1 MSAQY
6 RLVYFVPDPFRGE
19 RVAVAALA
27 DGVGVVP
34 RPGGL
39 AGLGLLDAGARSL
52 VHASLAELATV
63 GPARDLPITIG
74 PQIVGGPMHTVPAGV
89 TNVASWL
96 ATTIFG
102 RSTTEV
108 ATGGER
114 VRRVLLGSRFL
125 RTRGVDRLVRRRY
138 QLPGRPL
145 LGVVSQ
151 FVEGRQQTLLLEP
164 IAMARPRA
172 EEEVRAVAQLF
183 AAYGS
188 VLADDPSKQRVI
200 YVLAGGPEDR
210 RASVITELRDYAEVV
225 DTTVPQ
231 EADALV
237 ARVKAVARGEM
248 GMVAE

>member
-19 RVAVAALA
+19 RVAIAALA

-39 AGLGLLDAGARSL
+39 AGLGLLDTGARSL
-52 VHASLAELATV
+52 VRASLAELATV
-63 GPARDLPITIG
+63 GPARELPITIG
-74 PQIVGGPMHTVPAGV
+74 PQIVGGPTHTVPAGV

-96 ATTIFG
+96 TTTIFG
-102 RSTTEV
+102 RSPAEP

-114 VRRVLLGSRFL
+114 VHRVLLGSRFL
-125 RTRGVDRLVRRRY
+125 KTRGIDRLVRRRY
-138 QLPGRPL
+138 QLAERPL
-145 LGVVSQ
+145 LGAVSQ
-151 FVEGRQQTLLLEP
+151 FVEGREQTLLLEP

-172 EEEVRAVAQLF
+172 SDEVRAVAQLF

-188 VLADDPSKQRVI
+188 VLAGDPTKHRVI
-200 YVLAGGPEDR
+200 YVLAGGPADR
-210 RASVITELRDYAEVV
+210 RADVIAELRDYAEVV
-225 DTTVPQ
+225 DTTVPH
-231 EADALV
+231 EADELV
-237 ARVKAVARGEM
+237 ARVKAVRRVEL